1 MKLSRSAVLALAGAS
16 LAAMGCSRLDMQDQP
31 KYKPQRPSDFF
42 ADGRSER
49 EPVEGTIARGQLN
62 EDTEFYEGKDAG
74 GKDIET
80 FPIAV
85 DKAVIERG
93 QNRFD
98 IYCAPCH
105 GRIGNGL
112 GMIVRRGFKQP
123 PSYHIDRLRQA
134 PVGHLYDVITNGYGA
149 MLNYASQVQPG
160 DRWAIVAYIRALQYS
175 QNANINDLPAEARAR
190 IPAAGQPPSAAEANE
205 PLAPP
210 DADFHEL
217 PDGTGDPVG
226 RSRRVRSGRGA
237 IQSAGETMTTTEQSF
252 AITPQLGDKLKRY
265 QNTSAFVGL
274 VFLALLVSGYFL
286 VSPQQFF
293 RSYLVGFFF
302 WFGMGA
308 GCLLLLMTQYLT
320 GGAWGM
326 MIRRPLEAGSRT
338 LYVMFW
344 GFLPLLTG
352 RAYAVL
358 VVNSGRVSRQSHSV
372 QASLPERAV
381 FVGALGDLWRGLAG
395 IDLPA
400 Q

>member
-210 DADFHEL
+210 DADFQNF
-217 PDGTGDPVG
+217 PTVPATP
-226 RSRRVRSGRGA
+226 SGVPG
-237 IQSAGETMTTTEQSF
+237 
-252 AITPQLGDKLKRY
+252 
-265 QNTSAFVGL
+265 
-274 VFLALLVSGYFL
+274 VSGA
-286 VSPQQFF
+286 
-293 RSYLVGFFF
+293 
-302 WFGMGA
+302 GA
-308 GCLLLLMTQYLT
+308 APSNQ
-320 GGAWGM
+320 
-326 MIRRPLEAGSRT
+326 
-338 LYVMFW
+338 
-344 GFLPLLTG
+344 
-352 RAYAVL
+352 
-358 VVNSGRVSRQSHSV
+358 
-372 QASLPERAV
+372 PER
-381 FVGALGDLWRGLAG
+381 
-395 IDLPA
+395 